1 MRLALDKMANQTVSI
16 TPADTTD
23 PTLLYRALSRIT
35 EAIDELKGYRG
46 GQEDS
51 TQEELNVLVERAKEL
66 TSALE
71 MLAAELDSKVNQ
83 ETPKSLQD
91 LADQVAALDTQ
102 VTVINNTKPIVGFEC
117 CLTGAGSSNPTTS
130 NLFNVASVTRLSMG
144 SYRVVLTNVNIAGRP
159 VLSNAAFMA
168 DLRVAGSLYAKCT
181 ITVVS
186 TNTLDINVSILGLNA
201 TPALTS
207 TAYDLTT
214 SDRLDV
220 IALLPPL

>member
-1 MRLALDKMANQTVSI
+1 MANQTVSI

-46 GQEDS
+46 EQEDS
-51 TQEELNVLVERAKEL
+51 TREGLDALVERAKEL

-71 MLAAELDSKVNQ
+71 TLAAEFESKVNQ
-83 ETPKSLQD
+83 EMPKSLQD

-102 VTVINNTKPIVGFEC
+102 VTVINNTKPILGFAC
-117 CLTGAGSSNPTTS
+117 CLVGAGSSNPTTS
-130 NLFNVASVTRLSMG
+130 NLFNIASVTRLSTG
-144 SYRVVLTNVNIAGRP
+144 SYRVVLTNVDVAGRP
-159 VLSNAAFMA
+159 VLSDAAFMV
-168 DLRVAGSLYAKCT
+168 DLRVAGGLYVKHT
-181 ITVVS
+181 ITVVN
-186 TNTLDINVSILGLNA
+186 TNTIDISVSILGLDA

-207 TAYDLTT
+207 AAYDLTT

>member
-71 MLAAELDSKVNQ
+71 TLAAELDSKVNQ

-102 VTVINNTKPIVGFEC
+102 VTVINNTKPILGFAC

-130 NLFNVASVTRLSMG
+130 NLFNIASITRLSTG

-159 VLSNAAFMA
+159 VLSSAAFMA
-168 DLRVAGSLYAKCT
+168 DLRVAGSLYAKHT
-181 ITVVS
+181 ITVFNA
-186 TNTLDINVSILGLNA
+186 NTLDISVSVLGLNA

-207 TAYDLTT
+207 SAYDLTT

>member
-16 TPADTTD
+16 TPADTAD

-51 TQEELNVLVERAKEL
+51 TQAELNVLVERAKEL

-71 MLAAELDSKVNQ
+71 ILSAELDSKVNQ

-102 VTVINNTKPIVGFEC
+102 VTVINNTKPILGFAC
-117 CLTGAGSSNPTTS
+117 CLVGAGSSNPTIS
-130 NLFNVASVTRLSMG
+130 NLFNIVSVTRLSVG
-144 SYRVVLTNVNIAGRP
+144 SYRVVLTSVNITGRP
-159 VLSNAAFMA
+159 VLSSAAFMV
-168 DLRVAGSLYAKCT
+168 DLRVAGSLYAKHT
-181 ITVVS
+181 ITVVN
-186 TNTLDINVSILGLNA
+186 TNTLDISVSVLGLNA

-207 TAYDLTT
+207 TAYDLTS